1 MPVDD
6 LHGSRSRL
14 TLEIWHPNCWTLEVT
29 EETPAGLLAHTVFNA
44 ANDRVKGH
52 FTAYGDT
59 TAAVDELVAA
69 AEQSPLTHSVV
80 EMQRR
85 HDFRGRTPPG
95 NTSRELFVEYDPENS
110 MSDVFIANDFVQSA
124 PVRVFDGREYWS
136 LFVDDDRE
144 GVRRRLDAVREE
156 TNADITVTKIT
167 RADAGVDAATW
178 RTDELSGRQREVFE
192 LARKRDYYDWP
203 RGISAR
209 ELAAE
214 LDISKTTL
222 LEHLRKAEAKLLN
235 PDTGALS

>member
-1 MPVDD
+1 MADVDS
-6 LHGSRSRL
+6 HSGQSRL
-14 TLEIWHPNCWTLEVT
+14 TLEIWHPDCWTLEVT
-29 EETPAGLLAHTVFNA
+29 DETPAGLLAHTVFNTSGEQ
-44 ANDRVKGH
+44 VKGH

-59 TAAVDELVAA
+59 TADVDELVAA
-69 AEQSPLTHSVV
+69 AERSALTSAVS

-85 HDFRGRTPPG
+85 HDFRGRTPG

-110 MSDVFIANDFVQSA
+110 VSDALVSNDFIQAA

-144 GVRRRLDAVREE
+144 GVRKRLDAVRDE

-167 RADAGVDAATW
+167 RPDAGVGDAAW
-178 RTDELSGRQREVFE
+178 RADELSARQREVFE

-209 ELAAE
+209 DLADE

-222 LEHLRKAEAKLLN
+222 LEHLRKAESKLLN
-235 PDTGALS
+235 PDSSTLS